1 MISTCSSSSLSSS
14 LSSSF
19 LLKGRLGGGVCNRMI
34 RMPQHTKHI
43 RLGNKNHIST
53 STTAAIG
60 GGSSSSA
67 GKTKQ
72 RYLCQDCGED
82 YSQWYGQCPVC
93 KAWDSMKVFR
103 EPISN
108 ANGGS
113 NKGKSGGGAGA
124 AAAQR
129 AQSNNTDRELKS
141 SSSLIFKR
149 NSNRKSTVG
158 NGWVSDSNAPRA
170 LKEVLKPESKN
181 SKNMRRVP
189 LPGTLGSEIERVLG
203 LSLIHI

>member
-1 MISTCSSSSLSSS
+1 MAFRAVAHQSTFLLRRCIIGRSSRNTTNNYNNRKAMMISTSSSLSSS
-14 LSSSF
+14 SFLSSSF
-19 LLKGRLGGGVCNRMI
+19 LLKGRTSGSLFCNRMI

-82 YSQWYGQCPVC
+82 YSQWYGQCPGC

-141 SSSLIFKR
+141 SSSLMFI
-149 NSNRKSTVG
+149 
-158 NGWVSDSNAPRA
+158 
-170 LKEVLKPESKN
+170 
-181 SKNMRRVP
+181 
-189 LPGTLGSEIERVLG
+189 
-203 LSLIHI
+203 

>member
-1 MISTCSSSSLSSS
+1 MLSTSSSLSSS
-14 LSSSF
+14 SSSSSF
-19 LLKGRLGGGVCNRMI
+19 SSPSSFLGRGTPLAFASVNRI
-34 RMPQHTKHI
+34 RIQHATTI
-43 RLGNKNHIST
+43 ARNKNIST
-53 STTAAIG
+53 STTIRAI

-67 GKTKQ
+67 KTKQ

-82 YSQWYGQCPVC
+82 YSQWYGQCPGC

-108 ANGGS
+108 ATAS

-129 AQSNNTDRELKS
+129 AQSNNNDAELKS

-149 NSNRKSTVG
+149 SNKRASAVNNG
-158 NGWVSDSNAPRA
+158 GWVSDSNAPRA

-181 SKNMRRVP
+181 SKNTVSYTHLT
-189 LPGTLGSEIERVLG
+189 LPTICSV
-203 LSLIHI
+203 